1 MTGSEWEPITWR
13 RRLRVRRI
21 THFTQQCWVRQ
32 DVLLSGGL
40 HGSSALLCRYW
51 YCSSS
56 VLGVCVLQVLTF
68 VTCLFSSSLGG
79 PTDPRGPGAE
89 GRVGSHALQSKQ
101 TRFPR
106 SHGLVPAAVRISA
119 DHGRPDR
126 ALQFACFCLH
136 WGEGQVLSPQEVILE
151 RILHREPRG
160 AERRRGLSVCGL
172 LPQWCRSAPPLHK
185 NNNQSHHT
193 RRLSRIPRCTCV
205 PQNSE
210 SVRFWSSRNQI
221 VVRFWSFF
229 WYFWVTRS
237 SRGQPRCWLN
247 IGQHWYLCVPP
258 THLTLESSGV
268 QVLVP
273 IRQVLVFTAAWWVLR
288 SVHAPPQRPVKE
300 INDEY

>member
-1 MTGSEWEPITWR
+1 MFLGTSAQIISYYLIFHLIFNYIFVSYINSTQDKVTCCFNINVLSLLTLTVIKATKNRSTMTGSEWEPITWR

-56 VLGVCVLQVLTF
+56 VLRVCVLQVLTF

-136 WGEGQVLSPQEVILE
+136 WGEGQVLSPQEVTLE

-210 SVRFWSSRNQI
+210 SVRF
-221 VVRFWSFF
+221 
-229 WYFWVTRS
+229 
-237 SRGQPRCWLN
+237 
-247 IGQHWYLCVPP
+247 
-258 THLTLESSGV
+258 
-268 QVLVP
+268 
-273 IRQVLVFTAAWWVLR
+273 
-288 SVHAPPQRPVKE
+288 
-300 INDEY
+300 